1 MSSSTKK
8 ARRKENWCQEE
19 AEILRKSYVE
29 FSSELGGNL
38 SLTSAVKQK
47 TWKCIQERVNSQG
60 IGPCKRSIE
69 DCKRKLKTDFKRRQ
83 RRSRQR
89 AAIKSGG
96 PKPPK
101 EECDD
106 MMINSIGDSATDGF
120 PIIDTFEFR
129 TSESSSREP
138 SYSAE
143 PDQPFSHNIAETIK
157 VMTECVLPLASMQ
170 IESLI
175 GDQSTTPTD
184 NRDERFSEIPS
195 TSNLERLLQ
204 HQNELLEQIL
214 HQQKMKNDI
223 LLYISDNLN
232 CDSASVPQH
241 HTL

>member
-89 AAIKSGG
+89 AAIK
-96 PKPPK
+96 K
-101 EECDD
+101 
-106 MMINSIGDSATDGF
+106 
-120 PIIDTFEFR
+120 
-129 TSESSSREP
+129 SSSREP

>member
-1 MSSSTKK
+1 MVV
-8 ARRKENWCQEE
+8 
-19 AEILRKSYVE
+19 L
-29 FSSELGGNL
+29 
-38 SLTSAVKQK
+38 
-47 TWKCIQERVNSQG
+47 RVNSLG
-60 IGPCKRSIE
+60 MGPCKRSIE

-89 AAIKSGG
+89 AAIK
-96 PKPPK
+96 K
-101 EECDD
+101 
-106 MMINSIGDSATDGF
+106 
-120 PIIDTFEFR
+120 
-129 TSESSSREP
+129 SSSREP

-157 VMTECVLPLASMQ
+157 VMT
-170 IESLI
+170 
-175 GDQSTTPTD
+175 DTTPTD